1 MEVNMKEL
9 FKRVKLVSLL
19 DGVMAI
25 IFGLLMILCTDFTKE
40 TIVYLFAGLFVV
52 VGAVKM
58 VNYFLYGIEPFGF
71 VLGIADIVLSIVLFS
86 SANAIVESNVL
97 GVLLGIVLLLKSLF
111 AIQESFDLRR
121 MGARLWWID
130 TILACVVFGF
140 AISVV
145 CNPASENVLFV
156 LLGTTLVLDGL
167 LNIVDVFVVSAR
179 VRKTTKTL
187 KEMFKVDDNTTIEM

>member
-52 VGAVKM
+52 VGVVKM

-71 VLGIADIVLSIVLFS
+71 VLGIADVVLSIVLFS